1 MTTRD
6 RLVVVGIAVLVV
18 LAGGWMLAVSPERK
32 KATKLEGEV
41 NTAKTQLASTEG
53 QLANARAAQS
63 RYSSAYASIVNLG
76 KAVPAGRE
84 VPSLVFELAQASQGQ
99 HVDLSSIQYGAGGGG
114 SSSAGAASAA
124 GSTLAGF
131 STMPFTFVFS
141 GSFDD
146 LYNLFQQLNHY
157 AVRTA
162 SGDIK
167 VRGRLLTI
175 QSAKLAPIATGAGG
189 GTQLTGQI
197 TATAYVLP
205 AAQGLTGGATP
216 SSPGGSATL
225 ASSSSSGGSSP
236 ATPAVARVTP

>member
-6 RLVVVGIAVLVV
+6 RLVVTAIAVLVV
-18 LAGGWMLAVSPERK
+18 LAAGWMLVVSPERK
-32 KATKLEGEV
+32 KATTLEGEV
-41 NTAKTQLASTEG
+41 NTAQTALASAEG

-63 RYSSAYASIVNLG
+63 RYSTAYSSIVNLG

-114 SSSAGAASAA
+114 SSSASAASAA
-124 GSTLAGF
+124 GAAPGGF
-131 STMPFTFVFS
+131 TAMPFTFVFN
-141 GSFDD
+141 GSFTD
-146 LYNLFQQLNHY
+146 LYNLFQQLDHY

-162 SGDIK
+162 SGRIK
-167 VRGRLLTI
+167 VSGRLLTI
-175 QSAKLAPIATGAGG
+175 QSAKLSPIASGAPAG
-189 GTQLTGQI
+189 GTQLSGQI
-197 TATAYVLP
+197 NATAYVLP

-216 SSPGGSATL
+216 SAPRSVPVAR
-225 ASSSSSGGSSP
+225 SSGGSSP